1 MSRFNRLLA
10 VGVGALTLTAF
21 VATTVDARP
30 GRGNNAGSRGERT
43 YAPPPATNTAPST
56 AQPINR
62 SVTPA
67 PAPTQ
72 AGRPAQPGPAAAAP
86 AAAAA
91 RPNPAGA
98 LLGGLALGF
107 LGAGLFGMLSG
118 AGFFAGLGTLAG
130 FFGFLFQLLLIG
142 GLVWLLV
149 RFMRARRPA
158 PAGGPS
164 FERQSMATGA
174 ARDAMA
180 GAGPAAAAAR
190 PVQAAAP
197 AMPSDTV
204 GIGPND
210 YAAFERLLGDIQT
223 TYGRGEWGALRTLAT
238 PEMAAYLEQEIR
250 DDEARGVINRI
261 RDVKL
266 LQGDLAEAWREGA
279 VEYATVAM
287 RYSLVDETYDRA
299 TGARVSGTDAPIEAT
314 EVWSFRR
321 ENRGPWVLSAIQQA

>member
-1 MSRFNRLLA
+1 MSRFTRLLA
-10 VGVGALTLTAF
+10 VAIGAITLTAF

-30 GRGNNAGSRGERT
+30 GRGGSVGSRGERT

-67 PAPTQ
+67 PAATQ
-72 AGRPAQPGPAAAAP
+72 AGRPAQPGPAAAAQAP
-86 AAAAA
+86 

-98 LLGGLALGF
+98 LFGGLALGF

-118 AGFFAGLGTLAG
+118 SGFFAGLGSIAG
-130 FFGFLFQLLLIG
+130 VIGFLFQLLLIG

-158 PAGGPS
+158 TATGPS
-164 FERQSMATGA
+164 YERQ
-174 ARDAMA
+174 AMA
-180 GAGPAAAAAR
+180 GVGPMAGGAASRAASAPR
-190 PVQAAAP
+190 P
-197 AMPSDTV
+197 AMPSDRI
-204 GIGPND
+204 GIGPED
-210 YAAFERLLGDIQT
+210 YQAFERLLTEVQT
-223 TYGRGEWGALRTLAT
+223 TYGRGDWGALRMLAT

-287 RYSLVDETYDRA
+287 RYGLVDETFD
-299 TGARVSGTDAPIEAT
+299 RVSGQRVSGAETPIEAT